1 MGNRLFILLLS
12 LSFGSHVWSQSPDR
26 NYVQHRIYTD
36 ESGKSYQTEVSYYD
50 GLGKPIQGLSNAN
63 SSKGIYGVSKIKYD
77 ELGRTKHEWLS
88 VPMTSSCDYVS
99 ETAFSSSAASY
110 YKDSKPYA
118 QTQYDVLDRPLEKY
132 LSGEDWYAK
141 GKSMKYSYGSNAAND
156 VRLFLAPL
164 GSDKL
169 EDKGFYTSGSLS
181 MEKMT
186 DEDGVAI
193 ELYTDMSGN
202 KVLERRNGNNDTYYI
217 YNDRDELRFVL
228 PQGYLDA
235 SDDDAYDCFAY
246 EYRYDG
252 NGLCVWK
259 KLPGCEPIK
268 MWYDSFMRLAYSQDG
283 NQRAK
288 GQCLYKLYDG
298 MGRISEEGLC
308 PSSYA
313 GTGNV
318 GSVSLLTK
326 CYYDNYSF
334 VPSLNSSLAFQPR
347 QGYAMSISSAKGLL
361 TGKEC
366 YHLDDSGDKEVEV
379 YYYDDKGNVIQGQ
392 STNHLGGTE
401 SIWHNYS
408 FTDKVTSTYHKHTEE
423 GRNPIEEETI
433 FTYDR
438 HTDKLQAIDHRIG
451 EYDLKRLVDF
461 TYDDNGLLVSKNI
474 AGIERLNYSYNLRQW
489 LQGISGEYFNETLCY
504 NTDVDGTTP
513 KHPLY
518 SGNISAQS
526 WHIVYES
533 KYRTYN
539 YDYDNLWQLTSA
551 SYTVREDSQEYE
563 GGYDT
568 SYSYDSM
575 GNMIH
580 LTRNSAY
587 DYDGGYEINDDVY
600 LRYHG
605 NQLVRADNTA
615 YNFWNLGMLH
625 AVDKVQAEVE
635 YTYDANGNMTKD
647 LNKGIAEITCNVL
660 NLPNRIAFTNGES
673 IDYLYNSAGTL
684 LQKKYYTSLSNIA
697 NPENLATPL
706 AVERCLKEQKDYCGN
721 ITYDGHWYNVL
732 FDGGMAYF
740 YPDSIPYYQF
750 QVHDHQGNVR
760 ASLYWNGSVE
770 QISHYYPFGGLMRES
785 SYDGQPYRYNGKELD
800 RMYGLDWYDYGARM
814 YDGAVARWNSMDNH
828 AEKNCNVS
836 PYAYCH
842 NNPVNKYDLDG
853 NDDFFSKQGIFL
865 YSTKTGAD
873 IYVRN
878 GRSPVPFRSFNLRN
892 PHNMQVAANIV
903 GHYARAVGIRYNM
916 NGGTGKVGIS
926 TLHKTND
933 IEGVLAETK
942 NGTIY
947 MKMTNGS
954 LNNEMYNIY
963 NLRNTLKHENEHK
976 LLEEKRKKQDDYTHM
991 AIICNQLADGDFCK
1005 GSANYQWGTV
1015 RSLVSYMNR
1024 KNSKNDAETFEI
1036 WLKANHILRSLG
1048 IRIKRQNNGKTY
1060 SYEDTEL

>member
-1 MGNRLFILLLS
+1 MRNRLFIILLS
-12 LSFGSHVWSQSPDR
+12 LFFVSHLWSQSSDR
-26 NYVQHRIYTD
+26 NYIQHRVFTN
-36 ESGKSYQTEVSYYD
+36 ESGSSCQTEVAYYD

-63 SSKGIYGVSKIKYD
+63 SSKGIYGVSNIKYD
-77 ELGRTKHEWLS
+77 ELGRVKHEWLS
-88 VPMTSSCDYVS
+88 VPMASSCCYVS
-99 ETAFSSSAASY
+99 EAELTSNASTY
-110 YKDSKPYA
+110 YKDSKPYV
-118 QTQYDVLDRPLEKY
+118 QTLYDALDRPVEKY
-132 LSGEDWYAK
+132 LPGEDWYDK
-141 GKSMKYSYGSNAAND
+141 GKSVRYSYGSNTVNQ
-156 VRLFLAPL
+156 VRMFQAPL

-169 EDKGFYTSGSLS
+169 EDKGFYAVGSLS

-186 DEDGVAI
+186 DEDGVVI
-193 ELYTDMSGN
+193 ETYKDISGN

-217 YNDRDELRFVL
+217 YNDRDELRFIL

-235 SDDDAYDCFAY
+235 SDDEAYDCFAY

-318 GSVSLLTK
+318 GSLSLLTK
-326 CYYDNYSF
+326 YYYDNYSF
-334 VPSLNSSLAFQPR
+334 VPSLNSSLLFQPR
-347 QGYAMSISSAKGLL
+347 QGYAMSVSTAKGLL
-361 TGKEC
+361 TGKEI

-379 YYYDDKGNVIQGQ
+379 YYYDDKGNLIQTQ
-392 STNHLGGTE
+392 STNHLGGSE
-401 SIWHNYS
+401 IICHNYS
-408 FTDKVTSTYHKHTEE
+408 FTDKVIATYHKHTEE

-433 FTYDR
+433 FTYDS

-451 EYDLKRLVDF
+451 EYELKRLVDF

-489 LQGISGEYFNETLCY
+489 LQSISGEYFNETLCY
-504 NTDVDGTTP
+504 NNEVNGKTP
-513 KHPLY
+513 KQPLY
-518 SGNISAQS
+518 SGNISAMS
-526 WHIVYES
+526 WNTVYDS
-533 KYRTYN
+533 KNRS
-539 YDYDNLWQLTSA
+539 YDFSYDGLWRLTDAHYADQTS
-551 SYTVREDSQEYE
+551 SVVNE

-568 SYSYDSM
+568 HYSYDAM
-575 GNMIH
+575 GNMLR
-580 LTRNSAY
+580 LTRNSAF
-587 DYDGGYEINDDVY
+587 DDGGFETNDDVTF
-600 LRYHG
+600 RYHG
-605 NQLVRADNTA
+605 NQLVKSDNAASDA
-615 YNFWNLGMLH
+615 YGLGNFH
-625 AVDKVQAEVE
+625 VSDKVNMETE
-635 YTYDANGNMTKD
+635 YFYDANGNMTKD
-647 LNKGIAEITCNVL
+647 LNKGIDAITYNVL
-660 NLPNRIAFTNGES
+660 NLPSRITFTNGES

-697 NPENLATPL
+697 NPENAAKPL
-706 AVERCLKEQKDYCGN
+706 AVERSLKEHKDYCGN
-721 ITYDGHWYNVL
+721 ITYDGCWYNVL

-760 ASLYWNGSVE
+760 ASLYWNGGIAQV
-770 QISHYYPFGGLMRES
+770 SHYYPFGGLMRES
-785 SYDGQPYRYNGKELD
+785 YYDGQPYRYNGKELD

-814 YDGAVARWNSMDNH
+814 YDGAVPRWHSMDNH

-853 NDDFFSKQGIFL
+853 NDDYFSNQGIFL
-865 YSTKTGAD
+865 YSTKTGSD

-878 GRSPVPFRSFNLRN
+878 GRSPVPFRSLNLRN
-892 PHNMQVAANIV
+892 PHNLQVAANIV
-903 GHYARAVGIRYNM
+903 GHYARAVGIRYNL

-926 TLHKTND
+926 TLHKTD
-933 IEGVLAETK
+933 YIEGVLAETQ
-942 NGTIY
+942 NGNIY
-947 MKMTNGS
+947 MKMINGS
-954 LNNEMYNIY
+954 LDEEMYNIN

-976 LLEEKRKKQDDYTHM
+976 LLEEKIKKQDDYTHM
-991 AIICNQLADGDFCK
+991 AIICNQLADEDFSK
-1005 GSANYQWGTV
+1005 GSSDYQWGTV
-1015 RSLVSYMNR
+1015 RSLIFYMNR
-1024 KNSKNDAETFEI
+1024 KNNKYDDQTNKI

-1048 IRIKRQNNGKTY
+1048 IRIKRENNGKTY
-1060 SYEDTEL
+1060 CYEDAEL